1 MQKQLDTL
9 SRKLAI
15 SSADLHQLFDEFV
28 FGLDKLIGEI
38 NEMEPLDG
46 DETEELAEV
55 FHKFLDIYY
64 ANN

>member
-1 MQKQLDTL
+1 MQKQLNTL

-15 SSADLHQLFDEFV
+15 SSEDLHQLFYEFV
-28 FGLDKLIGEI
+28 FGLDKLI
-38 NEMEPLDG
+38 EMEYLDR
-46 DETEELAEV
+46 DETKELAGV

>member
-15 SSADLHQLFDEFV
+15 SSEDLHQLFDEFV

>member
-15 SSADLHQLFDEFV
+15 SSPDLHQLFDEFV

>member
-9 SRKLAI
+9 SHKLVI

-28 FGLDKLIGEI
+28 FGLDKLIET
-38 NEMEPLDG
+38 EPLDG

>member
-15 SSADLHQLFDEFV
+15 SSEDLHQLFNEFV
-28 FGLDKLIGEI
+28 FGLDKFIGAI

>member
-15 SSADLHQLFDEFV
+15 SSADLHQLFDEFA